1 MPMDKKANT
10 QSKPFRLPPLVN
22 RPQVDHN
29 QSQAAPQGSQPQV
42 LSGHGVR
49 LPPLACPES
58 SQAAGSHHTQTDGQA
73 HSREPCNPAELP
85 CTSVP
90 RDKTA
95 HLPALP
101 PLHRPAAAP
110 GPART
115 AWPPAPARPCCRL
128 SPLPAAPSADA
139 ARGAETAVS
148 TADSILRQP
157 VPPAQPH
164 PATRTASRSH
174 GQYRCAPVKDT
185 ARCNIVTGSQGLGP
199 QLVQTAGRTV
209 LQAPEDKTVALV
221 NKEERE
227 DERSKER
234 SQLEDITIRTIWV
247 SPSLQD
253 CFQGPHAHPQEG
265 SACPSSPGT
274 EVEPG
279 AENPAPAQHSPT
291 ADNVALSVAVK
302 CIVSEVVRKVL
313 TGHQGPSQQPAV
325 KAGKTILQVPEDKPE
340 ALAKKEI
347 WEDESSKE
355 CSQQE
360 NDSIHTI
367 WVSPSVIEHD
377 QDARA
382 NPQEVSAL
390 ASTMNTEAALEA
402 ESQAP
407 AQHSPTADN
416 VALSDAVKRIVSEV
430 ARKAFTGHQGP
441 SQQPAVK
448 AGKIVPQVPEDKPE
462 ALAKREIWEDERSKE
477 CSQQEI
483 NSIHTIWASPSVMEH
498 DQDACAG
505 PQEVSA
511 LASTMKTEAA
521 PAAESQAPAQHSP
534 TANDV
539 AMSDVVKKMVSEVGH
554 KVLTERRGPI
564 QHAAVKAG
572 KAVLQVPEDEPE
584 ALATREIWE
593 DESREECSQGEN
605 ESIHIIWVMEHD
617 QDANEG
623 GQEMLRWPST
633 MGTEVAPA
641 AESSAPAPHMPT
653 ADNTALWDTV
663 QRMVNEAVCRAV
675 AQGIVQQPT
684 EQRDLAQ
691 SMDVETAAPTTAG
704 LEATESPLAGQ
715 PEEEASTAPLVPAAH
730 NEGENMVSPMSGDYR
745 EGAMVSLVAPEEDAA
760 SSLPQQPPA
769 DAGTLN
775 LAPAADDKGHAVA
788 SPLARDLPHQVSWLC
803 VASASHPKSLEIGA
817 GAWGVFGRETP
828 GGPRAIPLTCPL
840 SPVLSLSS
848 RRWPPTTDV
857 THSPAAAAGTC
868 PRMAKASAASH
879 TPQLNSNSLPCSGG
893 RFGLRAG
900 LSVVAALW
908 ESKRIRAQLPVPDRS
923 PEMAAGPKP
932 ASIHSERLRAAR
944 DRWVHGRQP
953 RHSTALRTWCC
964 WALLSLGHFLQ
975 PIKIAVFLP
984 CLSVPGPPQEKH
996 GCKQSLPSGC
1006 PGIGCGEP

>member
-58 SQAAGSHHTQTDGQA
+58 SQAAGSHHTQVESPRNMEPNNFPTPGAADEQMDGQA

-128 SPLPAAPSADA
+128 SPLPAAPSA
-139 ARGAETAVS
+139 
-148 TADSILRQP
+148 
-157 VPPAQPH
+157 
-164 PATRTASRSH
+164 
-174 GQYRCAPVKDT
+174 PVKDT
-185 ARCNIVTGSQGLGP
+185 ARCDIVTGSQGLGP

-265 SACPSSPGT
+265 SDCPSSPGT

-302 CIVSEVVRKVL
+302 CIVSEVVHKVL

-430 ARKAFTGHQGP
+430 AHKAFTGHQGP

-498 DQDACAG
+498 DQVARAG

-511 LASTMKTEAA
+511 LASMMKTEAA
-521 PAAESQAPAQHSP
+521 PEAKSQAPAQHSP

-653 ADNTALWDTV
+653 ANNTALWDTV

-788 SPLARDLPHQVSWLC
+788 SPLARDLPHQV
-803 VASASHPKSLEIGA
+803 ASHHRCDTQPCCSCRDVPEDGQ
-817 GAWGVFGRETP
+817 GV
-828 GGPRAIPLTCPL
+828 
-840 SPVLSLSS
+840 S
-848 RRWPPTTDV
+848 
-857 THSPAAAAGTC
+857 
-868 PRMAKASAASH
+868 
-879 TPQLNSNSLPCSGG
+879 SLPHAPAQQQQPSLF
-893 RFGLRAG
+893 RRALRAPC
-900 LSVVAALW
+900 
-908 ESKRIRAQLPVPDRS
+908 RAF
-923 PEMAAGPKP
+923 
-932 ASIHSERLRAAR
+932 
-944 DRWVHGRQP
+944 
-953 RHSTALRTWCC
+953 CC
-964 WALLSLGHFLQ
+964 SCTVGE
-975 PIKIAVFLP
+975 
-984 CLSVPGPPQEKH
+984 QED
-996 GCKQSLPSGC
+996 
-1006 PGIGCGEP
+1006 